1 LYFDLSSRQ
10 LYDRIFNAILP
21 LYDADEARSIA
32 LYLLETQAK
41 LSRSQILAGAD
52 LKEDF
57 AEAAE
62 GWIARLLRHEP
73 VQYVAGEADFCG
85 RLFQVDK
92 NVLIPRP
99 ETEELAAWV
108 QENVP
113 DGPLR
118 LLDVGTGS
126 GCIAVTL
133 ASALPQAE
141 VWAVDV
147 SPGALAV
154 ARRNAERH
162 GAEICFVQADF
173 LSEDAWAALPG
184 AFNVVVSNPPYVT
197 PVEKNDM
204 RPNVLNHE
212 PHTALFVPANDPLVF
227 YRKIALFCSKRL
239 SPGGSCFVEANEHLT
254 EQTADLFRTAGMNA
268 TVRRDLF
275 GRPRMVGAVK

>member
-1 LYFDLSSRQ
+1 MSSRQ
-10 LYDRIFNAILP
+10 LYDRIFNAALP
-21 LYDADEARSIA
+21 LYDAGEARSIA
-32 LYLLETQAK
+32 LFLLETQTK
-41 LSRSQILAGAD
+41 LGRSQILAGTD

-57 AEAAE
+57 TEAAE

-85 RLFQVDK
+85 RSFIVDE

-99 ETEELAAWV
+99 ETEGLVAWV
-108 QENVP
+108 QESVP

-133 ASALPQAE
+133 ALALPQAE

-162 GAEICFVQADF
+162 GAGVNFAQLDF
-173 LSEDAWAALPG
+173 LSQDAWAALPG
-184 AFNVVVSNPPYVT
+184 AFDVVASNPPYVT
-197 PVEKNDM
+197 PAEKTDM

-212 PHTALFVPANDPLVF
+212 PPTALFVPADDPLVF

-254 EQTADLFRTAGMNA
+254 EQTADLFRTAGMTT

-275 GRPRMVGAVK
+275 GRPRMVAAVK